1 MTVVSLR
8 IDNQEDQLIKEYAK
22 GVSGL
27 NEFRLWSNVWKR
39 STKDFKKGG

>member
-27 NEFRLWSNVWKR
+27 NEFRLCSNV
-39 STKDFKKGG
+39 